1 MGEADIAAISA
12 LLEAASVADGHR
24 ALGEHQWLD
33 LVQGGREGF
42 AGFVAR
48 EAGRERI
55 IAYAQIVAAM
65 TRVGR
70 SSTSCIHDGAS
81 RPAPSC
87 KPSFSDGAS

>member
-1 MGEADIAAISA
+1 MGEADIAAISV

-48 EAGRERI
+48 E
-55 IAYAQIVAAM
+55 
-65 TRVGR
+65 R
-70 SSTSCIHDGAS
+70 S
-81 RPAPSC
+81 
-87 KPSFSDGAS
+87 